1 MDLLT
6 FGGFLLAG
14 ILAGFLAGL
23 LGIGGGLIVVPL
35 LYFVF
40 SADAATASHA
50 MHLALG
56 SSLAFI
62 VLNSGSA
69 AVAHVRLGAV
79 RWVEVRWLAPGLLAG
94 SLGGAWLADQVST
107 DGLRIWFGSFLLA
120 MAVYLFLQRLPEV
133 EKAWP
138 RAISLVVGLPI
149 GGLASLA
156 GVGGGVMVVP
166 WLMARGIQPAKS
178 VATSSVCTVLVASLG
193 AFGYMLFAPDLSQA
207 WTTGYVFWPAV
218 LTIAATSMLMAP
230 VGARAAHRINQQK
243 LKKGF
248 AGILAIVGLRL
259 LLD

>member
-1 MDLLT
+1 MDWLI

-14 ILAGFLAGL
+14 LLAGFLAGL

-35 LYFVF
+35 LYFIF
-40 SADAATASHA
+40 SADAQAAAHA

-69 AVAHVRLGAV
+69 AIAHARLGAV

-107 DGLRIWFGSFLLA
+107 DGLRIWFACFLLA
-120 MAVYLFLQRLPEV
+120 MSIYLFLQRLPEF
-133 EKAWP
+133 ERSWP
-138 RAISLVVGLPI
+138 RAISLLVGLPI

-166 WLMARGIQPAKS
+166 WLMARGIKPAHA
-178 VATSSVCTVLVASLG
+178 VATSSVCTVLVAMLG
-193 AFGYMLFAPDLSQA
+193 AIGYILFAPSLPLSG
-207 WTTGYVFWPAV
+207 TSGYVYWPAV
-218 LTIAATSMLMAP
+218 LTIAATSMLLAP
-230 VGARAAHRINQQK
+230 VGARAAHRVNQEK

-248 AGILAIVGLRL
+248 ALLLLLIGLRL